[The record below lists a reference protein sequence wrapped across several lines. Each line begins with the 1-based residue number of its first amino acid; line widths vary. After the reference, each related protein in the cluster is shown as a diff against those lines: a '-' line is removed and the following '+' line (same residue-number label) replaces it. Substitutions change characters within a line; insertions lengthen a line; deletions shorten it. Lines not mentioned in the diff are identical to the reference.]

1 MTLVVI
7 RERLAQLRR
16 ARNEAI
22 GVALAAAQLEARR
35 IGGQHVAGDV
45 VFDVVSGQEVTVVGT
60 TRENLVVPT
69 PEGGNR

>member
-1 MTLVVI
+1 MSLAVI
-7 RERLAQLRR
+7 RERVEQQRR
-16 ARNEAI
+16 ARNAQI
-22 GVALAAAQLEARR
+22 AAALAAAQLEARR
-35 IGGQHVAGDV
+35 IGAQHVAGDV